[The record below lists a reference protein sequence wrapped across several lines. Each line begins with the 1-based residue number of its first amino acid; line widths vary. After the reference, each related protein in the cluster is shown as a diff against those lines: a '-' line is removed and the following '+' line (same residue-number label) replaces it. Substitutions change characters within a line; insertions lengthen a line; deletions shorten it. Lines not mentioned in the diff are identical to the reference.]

1 MKSFTIRLA
10 GQLFTICPVCD
21 YIREYCKDYIVA
33 DDKRA
38 AATETGGTVSEST
51 PGNSVACATESPVY
65 FSIVTTQSDIDFE
78 REKSAR
84 EDIKEGIPIRHFSDA
99 YLETLA
105 VYRKIADHILSC
117 DTLLF
122 HGSVIAVDG
131 EGYLFTA
138 KSGTGKSTHTRL
150 WREYFGER
158 AVMVNDDKPLLHI
171 TDSGV
176 TAYGTPWDGKHRLS
190 TNTAVPLK
198 GICILT
204 RDTTNHIEQAEPHA
218 TYPMIVQQTNRSLSA
233 DGMKQTLSLI
243 DRMLNVMPVYR
254 LGCNMDIEAA
264 RVAYEGMN
272 RLKKQEES

>member
-10 GQLFTICPVCD
+10 GQYFTIYPVCD

-33 DDKRA
+33 DVTGQLGIADGD
-38 AATETGGTVSEST
+38 TEYTSSEVGDIT
-51 PGNSVACATESPVY
+51 TES
-65 FSIVTTQSDIDFE
+65 VTRIRITQSDIDFE

-105 VYRKIADHILSC
+105 VYRKIADYLLSC

-190 TNTAVPLK
+190 TNIAVPLK

-218 TYPMIVQQTNRSLSA
+218 AYPMIVQQTNRSLTV

-243 DRMLNVMPVYR
+243 DRMLNVVPVYR

>member
-10 GQLFTICPVCD
+10 GQYFTICPVCD

-33 DDKRA
+33 DVTGQSGIADGD
-38 AATETGGTVSEST
+38 TEYTSSGVGDIT
-51 PGNSVACATESPVY
+51 TES
-65 FSIVTTQSDIDFE
+65 VTRIRITQSDIDFE

-84 EDIKEGIPIRHFSDA
+84 EDTKEGIPIRHFSDA

-105 VYRKIADHILSC
+105 VYRKIADYLLSC

-158 AVMVNDDKPLLHI
+158 AVMVNDDKPLLRI

-204 RDTTNHIEQAEPHA
+204 RDTTNHIDLAESHA
-218 TYPMIVQQTNRSLSA
+218 VYPLIVQQTNRSLTA

-243 DRMLNVMPVYR
+243 DRMLNVVPVYQ

-272 RLKKQEES
+272 RLMKQEES

>member
-10 GQLFTICPVCD
+10 GQYFTICPVCD

-33 DDKRA
+33 DD
-38 AATETGGTVSEST
+38 TED
-51 PGNSVACATESPVY
+51 AMCFHIA
-65 FSIVTTQSDIDFE
+65 TTQSDIDFE

-84 EDIKEGIPIRHFSDA
+84 EDTKECIPIRQFSDA

-105 VYRKIADHILSC
+105 VYRKIADHLLSC

-171 TDSGV
+171 TDSSV
-176 TAYGTPWDGKHRLS
+176 TVYGTPWDGKHRLS
-190 TNTAVPLK
+190 TNTAVPLN
-198 GICILT
+198 GIFLLE
-204 RDTTNHIEQAEPHA
+204 RDTTNHIEPAAPHVV
-218 TYPMIVQQTNRSLSA
+218 YPLIVQQTNRSFTA

-243 DRMLNVMPVYR
+243 DHMLSVVPVYR

>member
-1 MKSFTIRLA
+1 MENFTIRLA
-10 GQLFTICPVCD
+10 GQLFTICPVYD

-33 DDKRA
+33 DVTGYSRLVDGD
-38 AATETGGTVSEST
+38 TEYTLSGVGDIT
-51 PGNSVACATESPVY
+51 TES
-65 FSIVTTQSDIDFE
+65 VTRITITQSDIDFE

-84 EDIKEGIPIRHFSDA
+84 EDVREGIPIRQFSDA

-105 VYRKIADHILSC
+105 VYRKIADHLLSC

-176 TAYGTPWDGKHRLS
+176 TVYGTPWDGKHRLS
-190 TNTAVPLK
+190 TNTAVPLN
-198 GICILT
+198 GIFLLE
-204 RDTTNHIEQAEPHA
+204 RDTTNHIEPAAPHVV
-218 TYPMIVQQTNRSLSA
+218 YPLIVQQTNRSFTA

-243 DRMLNVMPVYR
+243 DHMLSVVPVYR

>member
-1 MKSFTIRLA
+1 MESFTIRLA
-10 GQLFTICPVCD
+10 GQYFTICPVCD

-33 DDKRA
+33 DV
-38 AATETGGTVSEST
+38 TEHSRLADGDTEYTS
-51 PGNSVACATESPVY
+51 PGVGDITTES
-65 FSIVTTQSDIDFE
+65 VTRITITQSDIDFE

-84 EDIKEGIPIRHFSDA
+84 EDAKEDIPIRRFSDA

-105 VYRKIADHILSC
+105 VYRKIADHLLSC

-171 TDSGV
+171 TDTGV

-190 TNTAVPLK
+190 TNTAAPLK

-204 RDTTNHIEQAEPHA
+204 RDTTNHIESVEPHA
-218 TYPMIVQQTNRSLSA
+218 VYPLIVQQTNRSLSS
-233 DGMKQTLSLI
+233 DGVKHTLSLI
-243 DRMLNVMPVYR
+243 DHMLNVVPVYR

-264 RVAYEGMN
+264 GVAYEGMN

>member
-1 MKSFTIRLA
+1 MESFTIRLA
-10 GQLFTICPVCD
+10 GQYFTICPVRD

-33 DDKRA
+33 DVTGQSGIADGD
-38 AATETGGTVSEST
+38 TEYTSSGVGDIT
-51 PGNSVACATESPVY
+51 TES
-65 FSIVTTQSDIDFE
+65 VTRIRITQSDIDFE

-84 EDIKEGIPIRHFSDA
+84 EDIKEGIPIRNFSDA

-105 VYRKIADHILSC
+105 VYRKIADCLLSC

-158 AVMVNDDKPLLHI
+158 AVMVNDDKPLLRI

-198 GICILT
+198 GICILA
-204 RDTTNHIEQAEPHA
+204 RDTTNHIEQAESHA
-218 TYPMIVQQTNRSLSA
+218 AYPLIVQQTNRSLSA

-243 DRMLNVMPVYR
+243 DRMLNVVPVYR

>member
-10 GQLFTICPVCD
+10 GQYFTICPVCD

-33 DDKRA
+33 DVTGQSGIADGD
-38 AATETGGTVSEST
+38 TEYTSTGVGDIT
-51 PGNSVACATESPVY
+51 TES
-65 FSIVTTQSDIDFE
+65 VTRIRIMQSDIDFE

-105 VYRKIADHILSC
+105 VYRKIAEHLLSC

-158 AVMVNDDKPLLHI
+158 AIMVNDDKPLLHV

-190 TNTAVPLK
+190 TNIAVPLK

-218 TYPMIVQQTNRSLSA
+218 VYPLIVQQTNRSLSS

-243 DRMLNVMPVYR
+243 DRMLNVVPVYR
-254 LGCNMDIEAA
+254 LGCNMDTEAA
-264 RVAYEGMN
+264 RMAYEGMN

>member
-10 GQLFTICPVCD
+10 GQYFTICPVCD

-33 DDKRA
+33 DVTGQSGIDDGD
-38 AATETGGTVSEST
+38 TEYTSSGVGDIT
-51 PGNSVACATESPVY
+51 TES
-65 FSIVTTQSDIDFE
+65 VTRIRITQSDIDFE

-84 EDIKEGIPIRHFSDA
+84 EDTKEGIPIRHFSDA

-105 VYRKIADHILSC
+105 VYRKIADYLLSC

-158 AVMVNDDKPLLHI
+158 AVMVNDDKPLLRI

-204 RDTTNHIEQAEPHA
+204 RDTVNHIEQIESHA
-218 TYPMIVQQTNRSLSA
+218 AYPLIVQQTNRSFTA

-243 DRMLNVMPVYR
+243 DRMLNVVPVYR

-272 RLKKQEES
+272 RLKKQEET

>member
-1 MKSFTIRLA
+1 MESFTIRLA

-33 DDKRA
+33 DVTGQSGIADGD
-38 AATETGGTVSEST
+38 TEYTSSGVGDIT
-51 PGNSVACATESPVY
+51 TES
-65 FSIVTTQSDIDFE
+65 VTRIRITQSDIDFE

-84 EDIKEGIPIRHFSDA
+84 EDIKEGIPIRQFSDA

-105 VYRKIADHILSC
+105 VYRKIADHLLSC

-131 EGYLFTA
+131 IGYLFTA

-158 AVMVNDDKPLLHI
+158 AVMVNDDKPLLRI

-190 TNTAVPLK
+190 TNIAVPIK

-204 RDTTNHIEQAEPHA
+204 RDTTNHIEPAEPHA
-218 TYPMIVQQTNRSLSA
+218 VYPLIVQQTNRSLSA

-243 DRMLNVMPVYR
+243 DRMLNVVPVYR

>member
-1 MKSFTIRLA
+1 MESFTIRLA
-10 GQLFTICPVCD
+10 GQYFTLCPVCD

-33 DDKRA
+33 DV
-38 AATETGGTVSEST
+38 TEHSRLADGDTEYTS
-51 PGNSVACATESPVY
+51 PGVGDITTES
-65 FSIVTTQSDIDFE
+65 VTRITITQSDIDFE

-84 EDIKEGIPIRHFSDA
+84 EDIKEDIPIRRFSDA

-105 VYRKIADHILSC
+105 VYRKIADHLLYC

-204 RDTTNHIEQAEPHA
+204 RDTTNHIESVEPHA
-218 TYPMIVQQTNRSLSA
+218 VYPLIVQQTNRSLSS
-233 DGMKQTLSLI
+233 DGVKHTLSLI
-243 DRMLNVMPVYR
+243 DHMLNVVPVYR

-264 RVAYEGMN
+264 VVAYEGMN

>member
-1 MKSFTIRLA
+1 MESFTIRLA

-33 DDKRA
+33 DVTGQSGIADGD
-38 AATETGGTVSEST
+38 TEYTSSGVGDIT
-51 PGNSVACATESPVY
+51 TES
-65 FSIVTTQSDIDFE
+65 VTRIRITQSDIDFE

-84 EDIKEGIPIRHFSDA
+84 EDIKEGIPIRQFSDA

-105 VYRKIADHILSC
+105 VYRKIADHLLSC

-131 EGYLFTA
+131 IGYLFTA
-138 KSGTGKSTHTRL
+138 KSGTGKSTHTLL

-158 AVMVNDDKPLLHI
+158 AVMVNDDKPLLRI

-190 TNTAVPLK
+190 TNIAVPLK

-218 TYPMIVQQTNRSLSA
+218 VYPLIVQQTNRSLSS

-243 DRMLNVMPVYR
+243 DRMLNVVPIYR

>member
-10 GQLFTICPVCD
+10 GQYFTIGPVCD

-33 DDKRA
+33 DVTGQSGIADGD
-38 AATETGGTVSEST
+38 TEYTSSGVGDIT
-51 PGNSVACATESPVY
+51 TES
-65 FSIVTTQSDIDFE
+65 VTRIRITQSDIDFE

-84 EDIKEGIPIRHFSDA
+84 EDIKESIPIRRFSDA

-105 VYRKIADHILSC
+105 VYRKIADCLLSC

-190 TNTAVPLK
+190 TNIAVPLK

-204 RDTTNHIEQAEPHA
+204 RNAKNHIEPVEPHA
-218 TYPMIVQQTNRSLSA
+218 VYPLIVQQTNRSLSA
-233 DGMKQTLSLI
+233 DGMKHTLSLI
-243 DRMLNVMPVYR
+243 DRMLHVVPVYR

-272 RLKKQEES
+272 RLKKQEEF

>member
-1 MKSFTIRLA
+1 MESFTIRLA

-33 DDKRA
+33 DVTGQSGIAGGD
-38 AATETGGTVSEST
+38 TEYTSSGVGDIT
-51 PGNSVACATESPVY
+51 TES
-65 FSIVTTQSDIDFE
+65 VTRIRITQSDIDFE

-105 VYRKIADHILSC
+105 VYRKIADHLLSC

-131 EGYLFTA
+131 IGYLFTA

-158 AVMVNDDKPLLHI
+158 AVMVNDDKPLLRI

-190 TNTAVPLK
+190 TNIAVPLK

-204 RDTTNHIEQAEPHA
+204 RDITNHIEQAESHA
-218 TYPMIVQQTNRSLSA
+218 AYPLIVQQTNRSLSS

-243 DRMLNVMPVYR
+243 DRMLNVVPVYR